1 MISGISLSLLLGII
15 IVFFF
20 FMDFFFMIRYDNE
33 RKTGKGWAW
42 DYTLLVGGLGLV
54 IVLQPVLF
62 PVIGFFTPKL
72 WGLMVQVFG
81 FALAFLS
88 FVIHI
93 WARLHLQKFYAER
106 VEIQSDHKL
115 INTGPYKWV
124 RHPLVTSFFLLGTGV
139 FFLSPALT
147 TLVAMFYVYWDF
159 SRAAQAEDEL
169 LGKNL
174 PGYLDYM
181 ERVPRFLPR
190 WKK

>member
-1 MISGISLSLLLGII
+1 MISGISLSVLLGVVVIA
-15 IVFFF
+15 FF
-20 FMDFFFMIRYDNE
+20 FMDFFFMIRYDRE
-33 RKTGKGWAW
+33 RELGKGWAW

-54 IVLQPVLF
+54 VVLQPAFF
-62 PVIGFFTPKL
+62 PIIGFFTQKS

-81 FALAFLS
+81 FVLVILS

-115 INTGPYKWV
+115 INTGPYKWM

-147 TLVAMFYVYWDF
+147 TLVAMLYVYWDF
-159 SRAAQAEDEL
+159 SRAAKAEDEL